1 MKKIKSS
8 DKIRKIVFVLSL
20 IVFIVS
26 LGILIKLCFVDTYV
40 NDSTMNEIKKVYYES
55 DNENNKPMDLTSL
68 HNINADIKGWIKIKD
83 SKIDYPVL
91 QSGTKF
97 PEYYLYRNY
106 KKEYT
111 GFGSIFLDSLCSIEK
126 PSKNLILYGHHM
138 RDSSMFGDLLR
149 YNDLNYYKARPT
161 ITFDTV
167 IEKGEWKIISIF
179 KTNTLKEQGEI
190 FNYLII
196 DFKNDKEFL
205 KFIDDVTAR
214 SLINIPV
221 DTNKD
226 DRLITLSTC
235 SYEMK
240 DFRTVVVARKVR
252 DNESNEVNV
261 ELASINE
268 NPLMPTGY
276 YKK

>member
-8 DKIRKIVFVLSL
+8 DKTRKIIFALSL

-26 LGILIKLCFVDTYV
+26 LGMLIKLCFVDTYV
-40 NDSTMNEIKKVYYES
+40 NDNTTNEIKQVYYES
-55 DNENNKPMDLTSL
+55 NNENSTPMDLNSL
-68 HNINADIKGWIKIKD
+68 HSINADIKGWIKIKD

-91 QSGTKF
+91 QSGTKL

-111 GFGSIFLDSLCSIEK
+111 GFGSIFLDSLCNIEE
-126 PSKNLILYGHHM
+126 PSKNLILYGHNM
-138 RDSSMFGDLLR
+138 RDSSMFGDLLK
-149 YNDLNYYKARPT
+149 YSDLNYYKARPT

-167 IEKGEWKIISIF
+167 AEKGEWKIISIF
-179 KTNTLKEQGEI
+179 KTNTLEEQGEI
-190 FNYLII
+190 FDYLMI
-196 DFKNDKEFL
+196 DFKNDKDFLEFVH
-205 KFIDDVTAR
+205 DVTVR

-252 DNESNEVNV
+252 DNESSEVNV
-261 ELASINE
+261 DLATVNK
-268 NPLMPTGY
+268 NPLMPTGHNE
-276 YKK
+276 K